1 MSKKT
6 LLSEEEMKEIE
17 LFDTMSYDE
26 LVEYLENKPLNES
39 ATNEC
44 QELDMT
50 YEEFIST
57 YDAVDFGEFLGSFGV
72 KI

>member
-1 MSKKT
+1 MNKKT

-17 LFDTMSYDE
+17 LFETLPYDE
-26 LVEYLENKPLNES
+26 LVEYIESKPLNES
-39 ATNEC
+39 TANEC

-57 YDAVDFGEFLGSFGV
+57 YDAVDFGEFLSSV
-72 KI
+72 EIKI

>member
-1 MSKKT
+1 MNKKT

-17 LFDTMSYDE
+17 LFKTLSYDE
-26 LVEYLENKPLNES
+26 LVEYIENKPINES
-39 ATNEC
+39 TTNEC

-57 YDAVDFGEFLGSFGV
+57 YDAVDFGEFLSSFEI

>member
-1 MSKKT
+1 MNKKT

-17 LFDTMSYDE
+17 LFKTLSYDE
-26 LVEYLENKPLNES
+26 LVEYIENKRLNES
-39 ATNEC
+39 ITNEC

-57 YDAVDFGEFLGSFGV
+57 YDAVDFGEFLSSFGV

>member
-1 MSKKT
+1 MNKKT

-17 LFDTMSYDE
+17 LFKTLSYDE
-26 LVEYLENKPLNES
+26 LVEYIENKPINES
-39 ATNEC
+39 TTNEC

-57 YDAVDFGEFLGSFGV
+57 YDAVDFGEFLSSFGV

>member
-1 MSKKT
+1 
-6 LLSEEEMKEIE
+6 MKEIE
-17 LFDTMSYDE
+17 LFKTLSYDE
-26 LVEYLENKPLNES
+26 IVEYLENKSLNES
-39 ATNEC
+39 TTNEC

-57 YDAVDFGEFLGSFGV
+57 YDAVDFGEFLSSFGV

>member
-1 MSKKT
+1 MNKKT

-17 LFDTMSYDE
+17 LFKTLSYDE
-26 LVEYLENKPLNES
+26 IVEYLENKSLNES
-39 ATNEC
+39 TTNEC

-57 YDAVDFGEFLGSFGV
+57 YDAVDFGEFLSSFGV

>member
-1 MSKKT
+1 MNKKT

-17 LFDTMSYDE
+17 LIDSLSYDE
-26 LVEYLENKPLNES
+26 VVEYLENKPLNES
-39 ATNEC
+39 TTNDC

-57 YDAVDFGEFLGSFGV
+57 YDAVDFGEFLSSFGV